1 MAKVK
6 EKKETKKVVKKV
18 TNKEVKKVED
28 TKKTNEKDIKIIKRN
43 GNKQEFDSSK
53 IIAAI
58 SKSAERVMV
67 KLTPEAEQEV
77 VELVLDFLM
86 N

>member
-58 SKSAERVMV
+58 LDM
-67 KLTPEAEQEV
+67 KLI
-77 VELVLDFLM
+77 LNLISILM
-86 N
+86 RLKIKNIS